1 MRVRACTSLQMEVP
15 VGDGGDRGCTTF
27 YSPSAAAPPPPFPNA
42 LTFDTLCGLMSGQ
55 SASLDSVKVVDVS
68 AGGRYG
74 ATPRGRQWDGR

>member
-1 MRVRACTSLQMEVP
+1 MYHFLLPHCRR
-15 VGDGGDRGCTTF
+15 
-27 YSPSAAAPPPPFPNA
+27 PPPPVPNA

-55 SASLDSVKVVDVS
+55 IASLDSVKVVDVS

>member
-27 YSPSAAAPPPPFPNA
+27 YSPSAAAPPPPHP
-42 LTFDTLCGLMSGQ
+42 LCGLMSGQ
-55 SASLDSVKVVDVS
+55 IASLDSVKVVDVS